1 MWNGNRKRSVAETPP
16 EVIDL
21 FNATNGKTVAGE
33 NNFLDPNPANNI
45 YLKPFLTIDLFVTR
59 IGLRFTL

>member
-21 FNATNGKTVAGE
+21 FNVTNGKTVAGE
-33 NNFLDPNPANNI
+33 NNFLDPNPANNT